1 MWCCKHVGLRGMVE
15 GVLAISQALS
25 SKAALWPM
33 VSIAPASFSEDRG
46 QKTEDR
52 RQKTEDRGQRT
63 EDRIPPFLVVKLL
76 SSSKEI

>member
-1 MWCCKHVGLRGMVE
+1 LAN
-15 GVLAISQALS
+15 GVHRSGELLGGQRT
-25 SKAALWPM
+25 
-33 VSIAPASFSEDRG
+33 EDRR